1 MRIRKF
7 AKIALVVFLCLSCI
21 SLTALADGEAYAEET
36 IEIDIPDGLREYL
49 PENIEGFRASD
60 VMERFDFGFFTKTF
74 IRILTEAAPDAAKSF
89 ALLLGVMI
97 LCAVLGVLKRTVA
110 SGGLQLS
117 LDLVGMV
124 CVASAVFA
132 VTESAFGL
140 AEEFVGTL
148 AAFMKRITP
157 VMSGFMIAGGE
168 ITSAA
173 VTSGVI
179 FTAVSVLE
187 QTVAS
192 VLFPLIRLSLCM
204 SVVSTV
210 FGIPG
215 ISGLAPTIR
224 KLTSYVFGFV
234 TASLSA
240 VLMFQ
245 RIIAKSTDS
254 LAMRGIRFAVGQFVP
269 FVGGA
274 VNEALATVMG
284 GIGTI
289 KAATGVVSAV
299 TVCLIAAVPVI
310 RVLLHKMF
318 LELISV
324 FAGILGLSGEGR
336 LMGEVG
342 SYLGYTA
349 AVMAISAVFFILSL
363 SMMAAV

>member
-1 MRIRKF
+1 
-7 AKIALVVFLCLSCI
+7 
-21 SLTALADGEAYAEET
+21 
-36 IEIDIPDGLREYL
+36 
-49 PENIEGFRASD
+49 
-60 VMERFDFGFFTKTF
+60 
-74 IRILTEAAPDAAKSF
+74 
-89 ALLLGVMI
+89 
-97 LCAVLGVLKRTVA
+97 
-110 SGGLQLS
+110 
-117 LDLVGMV
+117 
-124 CVASAVFA
+124 
-132 VTESAFGL
+132 VTETAFSL
-140 AEEFVGTL
+140 AEEFVGSVSS
-148 AAFMKRITP
+148 FMRTVTP
-157 VMSGFMIAGGE
+157 TMAGFMVARGE

-173 VTSGVI
+173 VISGVI

-187 QTVAS
+187 QTVAKI
-192 VLFPLIRLSLCM
+192 LFPLIRVSLCM

-215 ISGLAPTIR
+215 ISGFAPTVKKIIG
-224 KLTSYVFGFV
+224 YVFGFI
-234 TASLSA
+234 TSSLSA

-245 RIIAKSTDS
+245 KIVAKSTDS
-254 LAMRGIRFAVGQFVP
+254 LAMRGIKFAVGQFVP

-274 VNEALATVMG
+274 VNEALATVIG
-284 GIGTI
+284 GVGTI

-310 RVLLHKMF
+310 RILLHKMF

-342 SYLGYTA
+342 LYLGYTA

>member
-1 MRIRKF
+1 MKKRRIG
-7 AKIALVVFLCLSCI
+7 KIVLAVLLSFCCMGMTV
-21 SLTALADGEAYAEET
+21 SAESADYGAQ
-36 IEIDIPDGLREYL
+36 IVIPEGLRDYL
-49 PENIEGFRASD
+49 PENEGGFQASE
-60 VMERFDFGFFTKTF
+60 VLERFDFGFFTETF
-74 IRILTEAAPDAAKSF
+74 IKILAEAAPEAAKSF
-89 ALLLGVMI
+89 AMLLGVMI
-97 LCAVLGVLKRTVA
+97 LCAVLEIVKRTVTV
-110 SGGLQLS
+110 SGLQIS
-117 LDLVGMV
+117 LDLVGMA

-132 VTESAFGL
+132 VTEGAFGL

-148 AAFMKRITP
+148 SSFMRKITP
-157 VMSGFMIAGGE
+157 TMSGFMVARGE

-179 FTAVSVLE
+179 FTAVSLLE
-187 QTVAS
+187 QTVAQ
-192 VLFPLIRLSLCM
+192 VLFPMIRLSLCM

-215 ISGLAPTIR
+215 ISGLAPMIR
-224 KLTSYVFGFV
+224 KITSYVFGFV
-234 TASLSA
+234 ATSLSA

-254 LAMRGIRFAVGQFVP
+254 LAMKGIKFAVGQFIP

-274 VNEALATVMG
+274 VNEALSTVMG

-289 KAATGVVSAV
+289 KAATGVVAAV

-310 RVLLHKMF
+310 RMLLNKMF
-318 LELISV
+318 LELITV
-324 FAGILGLSGEGR
+324 FAGILGLGGEGK
-336 LMGEVG
+336 LMGEVA

-363 SMMAAV
+363 SMMAAA